1 MATIM
6 VHTASKASSKVVK
19 IGADFNTAQQRMFRN
34 IHYLVFCLTVSNC
47 VSPKGP
53 VAQEDISRCHVLAC
67 GIGWGAGLV

>member
-34 IHYLVFCLTVSNC
+34 IHYLVFCFTVSIC
-47 VSPKGP
+47 VLPKGP
-53 VAQEDISRCHVLAC
+53 VFL
-67 GIGWGAGLV
+67 